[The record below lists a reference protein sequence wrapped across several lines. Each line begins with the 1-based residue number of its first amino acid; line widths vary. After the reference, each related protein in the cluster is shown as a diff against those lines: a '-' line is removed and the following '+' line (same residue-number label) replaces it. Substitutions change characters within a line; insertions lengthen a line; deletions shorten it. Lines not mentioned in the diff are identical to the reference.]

1 MDVLFEIC
9 SYMKKILINLAV
21 VVSAVIMMVGCKA
34 FHKASSA
41 DTAQGRPYELVL
53 VCAQP
58 QWQSVLGDT
67 LSYYLEQPVKELSGY
82 EPSFDVLRILPNN
95 FKSLTE
101 RHRNIVVVNVDKE
114 FAEPSISVRYDVTAK
129 PQVFVTI
136 KGPDNETV
144 ADYVGANN
152 ENLMYV
158 LEKAERDRRVNYA
171 KRYMSKSLSELI
183 RQNFDVAITIPD
195 NYMLRTQSPDMV
207 WISQEFPTASQG
219 FFIYKYPYTGENA
232 LSLDALVKARNRFAS
247 RIPGPSE
254 GSYMSTVSKIPDQ
267 SGEDYVP
274 FKPVY
279 NTIRIGTQPWIE
291 LVGLWDVEKYFMGG
305 PFVSYTTVNPNTK
318 EVITIDCYVYSP
330 KKEKRNMMRELQAL
344 VYMVNFDLTDK
355 MIEQS
360 K

>member
-1 MDVLFEIC
+1 MV
-9 SYMKKILINLAV
+9 
-21 VVSAVIMMVGCKA
+21 MVGCKA
-34 FHKASSA
+34 FHMASSA

-67 LSYYLEQPVKELSGY
+67 LSYYLEQPVKELPTP
-82 EPSFDVLRILPNN
+82 EPSFDVMRILPNN

-114 FAEPSISVRYDVTAK
+114 FTEPSITVRYDVTAK

-136 KGPDNETV
+136 KGPDNQTV
-144 ADYVGANN
+144 ADYVGANG
-152 ENLMYV
+152 ENLMQV
-158 LEKAERDRRVNYA
+158 LEKAERDRVVSYSS
-171 KRYMSKSLSELI
+171 RYNSRTLSELI
-183 RQNFDVAITIPD
+183 RNTFNVDITLPD
-195 NYMLRTQSPDMV
+195 DYMLRTQSDDML

-254 GSYMSTVSKIPDQ
+254 GSYMTTVSKIPDET
-267 SGEDYVP
+267 GEDYMP
-274 FKPVY
+274 FKPTY
-279 NTIRIGTQPWIE
+279 NTIRIGEQPWIE
-291 LVGLWDVEKYFMGG
+291 MVGLWDVEKYFMGG

-318 EVITIDCYVYSP
+318 EVLTIDCYVYSP
-330 KKEKRNMMRELQAL
+330 KKEKRNMLRELQAL
-344 VYMVNFDLTDK
+344 VYMIDFNQTDK
-355 MIEQS
+355 NIEES

>member
-1 MDVLFEIC
+1 
-9 SYMKKILINLAV
+9 MKRLVVTLAILI
-21 VVSAVIMMVGCKA
+21 SAVMMMGCKA
-34 FHKASSA
+34 FHMASSA
-41 DTAQGRPYELVL
+41 ETAQGRPYELVL

-67 LSYYLEQPVKELSGY
+67 LSYFLERPVNELPTP

-114 FAEPSISVRYDVTAK
+114 FTEPSISVRYDVTAK
-129 PQVFVTI
+129 PQVFVNI
-136 KGPDNETV
+136 KGPDNQTV
-144 ADYVGANN
+144 ADYVGANG

-158 LEKAERDRRVNYA
+158 LEKAERDRRVDYA
-171 KRYMSKSLSELI
+171 KRYMSQPLSDLI
-183 RQNFDVAITIPD
+183 LQNFNVDITLPD
-195 NYMLRTQSPDMV
+195 NYTLRTQSPDMV

-219 FFIYKYPYTGENA
+219 FFIYKYPYTGENS

-247 RIPGPSE
+247 RIPGPSD
-254 GSYMSTVSKIPDQ
+254 GSYMHTVNKIPDQ
-267 SGEDYVP
+267 TGEEYVP

-279 NTIRIGTQPWIE
+279 NTIRIGEQPWIE
-291 LVGLWDVEKYFMGG
+291 MVGLWDVENYFMGG
-305 PFVSYTTVNPNTK
+305 PFVSYTTVNPNTN

-330 KKEKRNMMRELQAL
+330 KKEKRNMLRELQAL
-344 VYMVNFDLTDK
+344 VYMVDFDLTDK
-355 MIEQS
+355 AIEQA